1 MYLGIKEVQPLENY
15 KLKLKFENGEVGIF
29 DLKPYLNL
37 GKFSELQDPELF
49 KKVRV
54 SFDAIEWPN
63 GIDLDPEFLHK
74 HSKMKSKKSLK
85 RTGMTTGS

>member
-1 MYLGIKEVQPLENY
+1 MYLGIKEVQPLEDY
-15 KLKLKFENGEVGIF
+15 KLKLTFENNEEKIF

-54 SFDAIEWPN
+54 SFDTIEWPN
-63 GIDLDPEFLHK
+63 GIDLDPEFLYK
-74 HSKMKSKKSLK
+74 HSKNE
-85 RTGMTTGS
+85 T